1 MLGPRRRREYR
12 NPAVLRALALV
23 LPSAQLPGR
32 AAKVQAVVMDEV
44 VGRAAEC
51 AALRAALQVVLRA
64 GPGDAPGGRLTAG
77 RSGRAPVVLVTGEAG
92 AGKTTLVE
100 HVLATA
106 PARVLRGRA
115 AAWAARPYEVV
126 ASALRPV
133 VRGAAGPFPA
143 VLAQVLPELG
153 APPAEPS
160 PAALAAAVCSV
171 LATPALSAP
180 ALSASEPAAAAG
192 GGLTLF
198 LDDLQWADE
207 ASLDL
212 LAALADAADGLP
224 VALVGCYR
232 SDELPRGHRLRA
244 VRALLRRN
252 HRLAEIELGPLGDDD
267 VRKMLAGLWG
277 TAPQPALAAMVAS
290 RADGLP
296 FAVEELAL
304 ALRDSGRLAYRDGT
318 VTLAGTLAGPD
329 AAPVPE
335 GIREA
340 VLLRASRLAD
350 DERVLLETAAVAGT
364 EFDVDAV
371 VAAAGAAGWPDGFTG
386 SGLLAEAR
394 DGRAAFRHPL
404 TQEAAY
410 SDIPWSRRRRLHR
423 ALAAALA
430 GRDAAPALI
439 AAHHLAARDFGP
451 AREALVAAAAE
462 HYAVHAYRDAA
473 RTLRT
478 ALEHWPPGEQD
489 DARLA
494 AIDRLARCAEMCS
507 EYADAVMLLRELADG
522 HDRRGDRRALAAC
535 CRRLALAHELRGQ
548 WESALTAREAAAAA
562 FAAAGIPAEAATDRL
577 AMATHLR
584 SAASFAAALATLT
597 AAAADARA
605 CGRADLR
612 LRVQGLRGNVLA
624 RMGQAREGIAVLR
637 EALDSALAQSLPD
650 TAAEL
655 QQRLAD
661 AIEHSGDYRA
671 AKAAYAAAYQY
682 CDAHGADA
690 VGQLCRACVSAVLF
704 ARGEWDRTAG
714 VCQDVLASAAAPHAR
729 AVGAGLLG
737 LVHAMRGT
745 ARLARPHLL
754 DSHLTATRIELTA
767 MELISSWGLCV
778 LADAAGAHGDAAD
791 RGRQILARLA
801 RTQERHYSVPIL
813 QWLATFFTTRGL
825 AADASACAAALAEI
839 AEATAQPEAIAALA
853 HARGE
858 TLLSGQPSVAVGE
871 FGKAAEMFGR
881 LDLPLQT
888 AQSQRR
894 AAAAAARLG
903 EPARARDLLDAAHAT
918 AARLGARHLRESCA
932 AELGELGVKPRRPV
946 SSRRATAGPV
956 GLTRRELDVM
966 RLVAHGDTSRQIGSA
981 LFISPR
987 TVEMHVNS
995 SLQKLQCRTR
1005 AEAVRRLTELGALP
1019 HQEKAP

>member
-1 MLGPRRRREYR
+1 
-12 NPAVLRALALV
+12 
-23 LPSAQLPGR
+23 
-32 AAKVQAVVMDEV
+32 MDGLL
-44 VGRAAEC
+44 VGRDAEC
-51 AALRAALQVVLRA
+51 AALRAALFGAPA
-64 GPGDAPGGRLTAG
+64 GAL
-77 RSGRAPVVLVTGEAG
+77 SGPLPLVLVTGEAG

-106 PARVLRGRA
+106 STRVLRGRA
-115 AAWAARPYEVV
+115 AAWAGRPYEVI
-126 ASALRPV
+126 ASALRPA
-133 VRGAAGPFPA
+133 VRDAPGPLPA
-143 VLAQVLPELG
+143 VLAQILPELG
-153 APPAEPS
+153 TPPAGPGPPAEPS

-171 LATPALSAP
+171 LVTPVPATPASVTPVPASAVP
-180 ALSASEPAAAAG
+180 ATPVPAAGAG
-192 GGLTLF
+192 DGLILF

-224 VALVGCYR
+224 VALAGCYR

-252 HRLAEIELGPLGDDD
+252 RRLAEIELGPLGDDD
-267 VRKMLAGLWG
+267 VKTMLAGLWG
-277 TAPQPALAAMVAS
+277 TVPHPGLAAMVAS

-318 VTLAGTLAGPD
+318 VSLAGSLAGAD

-364 EFDVDAV
+364 EFDVDIV
-371 VAAAGAAGWPDGFTG
+371 VAAAGAAAWPDGFTA

-451 AREALVAAAAE
+451 AREALIAAAAE

-473 RTLRT
+473 RTLRA
-478 ALEHWPPGEQD
+478 ALEHWPAGEQEGS
-489 DARLA
+489 RLA

-522 HDRRGDRRALAAC
+522 HERGGDHRALAGC
-535 CRRLALAHELRGQ
+535 HRRLALAHELRGQ

-562 FAAAGIPAEAATDRL
+562 FSAAGRPAEAAVDRL
-577 AMATHLR
+577 AMAAHLR
-584 SAASFAAALATLT
+584 SAASFSAALATLD
-597 AAAADARA
+597 AAAADAGA

-624 RMGQAREGIAVLR
+624 RLGQTREGIAALR
-637 EALDSALAQSLPD
+637 EALDQALAQSLAD

-690 VGQLCRACVSAVLF
+690 VGQLCRACATWVLF

-714 VCQDVLASAAAPHAR
+714 VCQDVLATAAAPHAR

-745 ARLARPHLL
+745 ARLARPQLL
-754 DSHLTATRIELTA
+754 DSHLTATRIELTS

-791 RGRQILARLA
+791 RGRQLLARLA
-801 RTQERHYSVPIL
+801 RTEERHYSVPIL
-813 QWLATFFTTRGL
+813 PWLATFFAVQGL
-825 AADASACAAALAEI
+825 AADASACAAALARI

-858 TLLSGQPSVAVGE
+858 TLLAGQQAAAAHE
-871 FGKAAEMFGR
+871 LRQAAEMFSR

-894 AAAAAARLG
+894 AAAAAAGLG
-903 EPARARDLLDAAHAT
+903 ERSRARELLDAAHAT
-918 AARLGARHLRESCA
+918 AARLGARPLRESCA
-932 AELGELGVKPRRPV
+932 AELRELGVKPRRPA
-946 SSRRATAGPV
+946 SSHPVTA

-966 RLVAHGDTSRQIGSA
+966 RLVAHGDTSRQIGST

-1005 AEAVRRLTELGALP
+1005 AQAVRRLTELGALADDNGRP
-1019 HQEKAP
+1019 GAAG

>member
-1 MLGPRRRREYR
+1 
-12 NPAVLRALALV
+12 
-23 LPSAQLPGR
+23 
-32 AAKVQAVVMDEV
+32 MDGLL
-44 VGRAAEC
+44 VGRDAER
-51 AALRAALQVVLRA
+51 AALRAALAAALSAPRRA
-64 GPGDAPGGRLTAG
+64 PSGGRLAAARAG
-77 RSGRAPVVLVTGEAG
+77 QAPVVLVTGEAG
-92 AGKTTLVE
+92 AGKTTLAE
-100 HVLATA
+100 DVLANI
-106 PARVLRGRA
+106 PARVLRGQA
-115 AAWAARPYEVV
+115 AAWAGRPYEVV
-126 ASALRPV
+126 ASALRPAL
-133 VRGAAGPFPA
+133 RGAVGPLPA
-143 VLAQVLPELG
+143 ILAQVLPELG

-171 LATPALSAP
+171 LATPVPVTSVLAAPVPSADVP
-180 ALSASEPAAAAG
+180 AVAAG
-192 GGLTLF
+192 DGLILF

-212 LAALADAADGLP
+212 LAALAGAADGLP

-244 VRALLRRN
+244 VRALLRRQR
-252 HRLAEIELGPLGDDD
+252 RLAEIELGPLGDDD
-267 VRKMLAGLWG
+267 VKKMLAGLWG
-277 TAPQPALAAMVAS
+277 TVPQPELAAMVAS

-296 FAVEELAL
+296 FAITELAL

-318 VTLAGTLAGPD
+318 VTLAGTLAGAD

-340 VLLRASRLAD
+340 VLLRASRLTD

-364 EFDVDAV
+364 EFDVDTV
-371 VAAAGAAGWPDGFTG
+371 VAAAGATAWPDGFTG

-423 ALAAALA
+423 ALAAVLA
-430 GRDAAPALI
+430 GRAAAPALI
-439 AAHHLAARDFGP
+439 AAHHLAARDFRP
-451 AREALVAAAAE
+451 ARDALIAAAGE

-473 RTLRT
+473 RMLRT
-478 ALEHWPPGEQD
+478 ALEHWPPGEQE

-494 AIDRLARCAEMCS
+494 VIDRLARCAEMCS
-507 EYADAVMLLRELADG
+507 EYAEAVMLLRELADG
-522 HDRRGDRRALAAC
+522 HDRGGDRRALAGC
-535 CRRLALAHELRGQ
+535 YRRLALAHELRGQ
-548 WESALTAREAAAAA
+548 WESALTAREAAAVA
-562 FAAAGIPAEAATDRL
+562 FGAAGIPAEAAVDRL
-577 AMATHLR
+577 AMAAHLR
-584 SAASFAAALATLT
+584 SAASFSPALATLS
-597 AAAADARA
+597 AAAADAQA
-605 CGRADLR
+605 GGRADLL

-624 RMGQAREGIAVLR
+624 RMGQDQEGIAALR
-637 EALDSALAQSLPD
+637 QALDQALARSLPD
-650 TAAEL
+650 AAAEL

-671 AKAAYAAAYQY
+671 AKAAYTVAYQY

-690 VGQLCRACVSAVLF
+690 MGQLCRACVSAVLF

-714 VCQDVLASAAAPHAR
+714 VCQDVLATAAAPHAR

-791 RGRQILARLA
+791 RGRHILARLA
-801 RTQERHYSVPIL
+801 RTQERHYSVPIM
-813 QWLATFFTTRGL
+813 QWLATFFTEQGL
-825 AADASACAAALAEI
+825 AADASACAAALAQI

-858 TLLSGQPSVAVGE
+858 TRLAGQPAVAADE
-871 FGKAAEMFGR
+871 LGKAAEMFGR

-894 AAAAAARLG
+894 AAAAVARTG
-903 EPARARDLLDAAHAT
+903 GSARARELLDAAHAT
-918 AARLGARHLRESCA
+918 AARLGARQLRDSCA
-932 AELGELGVKPRRPV
+932 AELRGLGVKPRRPA
-946 SSRRATAGPV
+946 SSRRVTAGPA

-1005 AEAVRRLTELGALP
+1005 AEAVRRLTELGVAP
-1019 HQEKAP
+1019 HPGETP